1 MSQIPFDFD
10 PRPALGGEDFLV
22 APSNAQAVKWVEMWP
37 NWPRPVLVIVG
48 LEGSG
53 KTHLANVFLAQTGA
67 RLITPE
73 DLKLGADKALDG
85 QSAVV
90 LEDIQG
96 FVDAGL
102 SDDLFH
108 LYNLA
113 VEDDKKIL
121 MTSTQAPARLNIQLK
136 DLSSRLKTATVAEIL
151 PPDDALLAALIVKQ
165 FSDRQLSINQDVL
178 DYMMS
183 RMNRSFAGVRD
194 LIKAVDTLAL
204 AEQRAITK
212 PLVRRVLNP
221 G

>member
-10 PRPALGGEDFLV
+10 HRPALGGEDFLV
-22 APSNAQAVKWVEMWP
+22 APSNAEAVKWVEMWP

-48 LEGSG
+48 LAGSG
-53 KTHLANVFLAQTGA
+53 KTHLANVFLAQSQA
-67 RLITPE
+67 RLLTPE

-85 QSAVV
+85 QTALV

-102 SDDLFH
+102 SENLFH

-113 VEDDKKIL
+113 VEDGKKIL